1 MLRIFSL
8 QSGRL
13 VCTSEEGVPHGHAEL
28 PQALWYDLYDPT
40 AEERAFVNGK
50 AHVDVPARADI
61 EEIEISSRL
70 YHEADTDYMTI
81 IAMAKTGTGDAL
93 GKTPLMF
100 ILKGETL
107 VTVRF
112 AVLRPFELVIERA
125 ARNGETGSTGEQV
138 MMTLIE
144 AFVDRL
150 ADALET
156 LGDGID
162 SVSRNVFRSKI
173 GSSKA
178 HRDLEATIEQVG
190 RHGDQLG
197 LVRESLVSFN
207 RMIGYHEGAGAHEP
221 RAPDSHARITTI
233 QRDVAALSDHANYL
247 GSKIAF
253 LLDATLGLINL
264 EQNQIIKIFSIAAV
278 CLMPPTLVAS
288 IYGMN
293 FKHIPELDWVLGYP
307 MALSLMVVTGIA
319 PVIYFRKRGWL

>member
-13 VCTSEEGVPHGHAEL
+13 VCTSTDGVPHGHAEM
-28 PQALWYDLYDPT
+28 PRALWYDLYDPT
-40 AEERAFVNGK
+40 PEERAFVNGK
-50 AHVDVPARADI
+50 AHVDVPTRADI
-61 EEIEISSRL
+61 EEIEVSSRL
-70 YHEADTDYMTI
+70 YHEDDADYMTI
-81 IAMAKTGTGDAL
+81 TAVAKFGVGDAQE
-93 GKTPLMF
+93 KTPLMF

-107 VTVRF
+107 VTVRY
-112 AVLRPFELVIERA
+112 AVLRPFENVVERA
-125 ARNGETGSTGEQV
+125 SRNGATGSTGEQV
-138 MMTLIE
+138 MLTLIE
-144 AFVDRL
+144 ALVDRL
-150 ADALET
+150 ADALES

-162 SVSRNVFRSKI
+162 RISRNVFRSKV

-190 RHGDQLG
+190 RQGDLLG

-207 RMIGYHEGAGAHEP
+207 RMIGYHEGLGAQERRSAES
-221 RAPDSHARITTI
+221 RARTMTI

-253 LLDATLGLINL
+253 VLDATLGLINL

-288 IYGMN
+288 VYGMN
-293 FKHIPELDWVLGYP
+293 FKHLPELEWTFGYP
-307 MALSLMVVTGIA
+307 MALGLMVLTGVA
-319 PVIYFRKRGWL
+319 PVVYFKKRGWL

>member
-8 QSGRL
+8 ESGRL
-13 VCTSEEGVPHGHAEL
+13 VCTSTEGVPHGHAEM
-28 PQALWYDLYDPT
+28 PRALWYDLYNPT
-40 AEERAFVNGK
+40 PEERAFVNGK
-50 AHVDVPARADI
+50 AHVDVPTREDI
-61 EEIEISSRL
+61 EEIEVSSRL
-70 YHEADTDYMTI
+70 YREDDADYMTI
-81 IAMAKTGTGDAL
+81 IAVAKFGAGDVPE
-93 GKTPLMF
+93 KTPLMF

-112 AVLRPFELVIERA
+112 AVLRPFENVVERA
-125 ARNGETGSTGEQV
+125 ARSSETGSSGEQV
-138 MMTLIE
+138 MLTLIE

-150 ADALET
+150 ADALEAI
-156 LGDGID
+156 GDGVDGI
-162 SVSRNVFRSKI
+162 SHSVFRSKI

-190 RHGDQLG
+190 RKGDLLG

-207 RMIGYHEGAGAHEP
+207 RMVGYHEGAGAHERRSEDS
-221 RAPDSHARITTI
+221 RARTTTI
-233 QRDVAALSDHANYL
+233 QRDVVALSDHANYL
-247 GSKIAF
+247 GSKLGF

-288 IYGMN
+288 VYGMN

-307 MALSLMVVTGIA
+307 MALTMMVVTGIA

>member
-8 QSGRL
+8 QSGRM
-13 VCTSEEGVPHGHAEL
+13 VCTSDEGVPHGHAEM
-28 PQALWYDLYDPT
+28 PRALWYDLHDPT

-50 AHVDVPARADI
+50 AHVDVPSRADI
-61 EEIEISSRL
+61 EEIEVSSRL
-70 YHEADTDYMTI
+70 YHEDDADYMTI
-81 IAMAKTGTGDAL
+81 TAVSKFGNAEAQE
-93 GKTPLMF
+93 KTPLMF
-100 ILKGETL
+100 ILKDETL
-107 VTVRF
+107 VTVRYATF
-112 AVLRPFELVIERA
+112 RPFENVIERA
-125 ARNGETGSTGEQV
+125 ARNGAVGATGEQV
-138 MMTLIE
+138 MLTLIE

-150 ADALET
+150 ADALEM

-162 SVSRNVFRSKI
+162 RISRGVFRSKV

-190 RHGDQLG
+190 RQGDLLG

-207 RMIGYHEGAGAHEP
+207 RMVGYHEGSNTHE
-221 RAPDSHARITTI
+221 RRSAESRVRTTTI

-253 LLDATLGLINL
+253 VLDATLGLINL

-293 FKHIPELDWVLGYP
+293 FKHIPELEWTFGYP
-307 MALSLMVVTGIA
+307 MALGMMVITGIA